1 MTMVNG
7 QSGTNGQMG
16 QNGQLMEPAPS
27 ITEVAAK
34 SLAMQLAQTSLDKA
48 FVEARLEVLLQ
59 AVKSVLSTSQWT
71 TDDNGV
77 ISAVPASQPFQQLQ
91 ALVLGPDAQVH
102 YSPQQ

>member
-7 QSGTNGQMG
+7 QSG
-16 QNGQLMEPAPS
+16 QNGQQGQLLEPAPS

-59 AVKSVLSTSQWT
+59 AVRGVLSTTQWT
-71 TDDNGV
+71 TDDSGV
-77 ISAVPASQPFQQLQ
+77 ISAVVATQPFQQLQ